1 MSPVLADCVAKLFL
15 ASKSETMIQNQAQI
29 LNVDSKREA
38 EREQDG
44 ASSLC

>member
-15 ASKSETMIQNQAQI
+15 ATMIQNQAQI